1 MRQLE
6 EIGVEAGGAGEFG
19 VEGGCQQAAFAG
31 SHGGA
36 VGEARDQ
43 SRDADE
49 NPGERFLTFF
59 GYPGDP
65 EVFLEVVE
73 LAAEGVALDHEI
85 AISMDGRGRCQD
97 NNFVERPGTIKPKY
111 LDLHSFGCLS
121 DESYMGLRFRLLASR
136 RFEVLSA
143 RQQDF

>member
-1 MRQLE
+1 VRQLE
-6 EIGVEAGGAGEFG
+6 EIGVEAGVAEEFG
-19 VEGGCQQAAFAG
+19 VEGGRQQAAFAG

-65 EVFLEVVE
+65 EVFLDAVE
-73 LAAEGVALDHEI
+73 LAAAGVAFDHET
-85 AISMDGRGRCQD
+85 AISKDGRGRCQD
-97 NNFVERPGTIKPKY
+97 NNSLNGR
-111 LDLHSFGCLS
+111 
-121 DESYMGLRFRLLASR
+121 
-136 RFEVLSA
+136 
-143 RQQDF
+143 